1 MQLKNGETNMN
12 LDNVN
17 RRNTREWALF
27 NGNSK
32 SAQNRFKFTEKHGG
46 IFTKTPQG
54 WVWESKL
61 RKTIEFSHT
70 KKKRTIYIFT
80 DKEGIKYITDNFE
93 GFCRD
98 RKINSSAM
106 YDVIS
111 GKRKSFKGFVVER
124 IQPQDK
130 S

>member
-1 MQLKNGETNMN
+1 MN
-12 LDNVN
+12 LNNVN
-17 RRNTREWALF
+17 KRNTREWALF

-32 SAQNRFKFTEKHGG
+32 GELNRNKFVQKYGGEFKQSGRD
-46 IFTKTPQG
+46 
-54 WVWESKL
+54 WVWDNRV

-124 IQPQDK
+124 IRPDDK
-130 S
+130 PENP

>member
-1 MQLKNGETNMN
+1 MSS
-12 LDNVN
+12 
-17 RRNTREWALF
+17 RYIRNTREWALF

-32 SAQNRFKFTEKHGG
+32 SELNRSKFIEKYGGEFKKIRAE
-46 IFTKTPQG
+46 
-54 WVWESKL
+54 WVWESRVK
-61 RKTIEFSHT
+61 KTIEFAHT

-80 DKEGIKYITDNFE
+80 DKDGIKYITDNFE

-111 GKRKSFKGFVVER
+111 GKRKSFKGFIVER

>member
-1 MQLKNGETNMN
+1 MN
-12 LDNVN
+12 LNNVN
-17 RRNTREWALF
+17 KRNTKEWSFF
-27 NGNSK
+27 NGNSRGE
-32 SAQNRFKFTEKHGG
+32 SNRYKFTEKYGG
-46 IFTKTPQG
+46 EFTKTPQG
-54 WVWESKL
+54 WVWKGGTQ
-61 RKTIEFSHT
+61 KKIEFAHT

-111 GKRKSFKGFVVER
+111 GKRKSFKGFTVER
-124 IQPQDK
+124 IQPTDK
-130 S
+130 A

>member
-1 MQLKNGETNMN
+1 MSMN

-17 RRNTREWALF
+17 KVNTREWALF

-32 SAQNRFKFTEKHGG
+32 ANLNRAKFIEKHGG
-46 IFTKTPQG
+46 EFKKTAKGWNWISGIKKVIQFTNP
-54 WVWESKL
+54 
-61 RKTIEFSHT
+61 

-98 RKINSSAM
+98 RNINSSAM

-111 GKRKSFKGFVVER
+111 KKRKSFKGFTVER
-124 IQPQDK
+124 IQPEDK
-130 S
+130 G

>member
-1 MQLKNGETNMN
+1 MN
-12 LDNVN
+12 LNNVN
-17 RRNTREWALF
+17 KRNTREWALF
-27 NGNSK
+27 NGN
-32 SAQNRFKFTEKHGG
+32 ARGAHNRVKFTEKHGG
-46 IFTKTPQG
+46 EFKKIG
-54 WVWESKL
+54 AEWVWNSGV
-61 RKTIEFSHT
+61 RKTIQFSHT
-70 KKKRTIYIFT
+70 KKKRSIYIFT

-124 IQPQDK
+124 IQPADQA
-130 S
+130 

>member
-1 MQLKNGETNMN
+1 MN
-12 LDNVN
+12 LNNVN

-32 SAQNRFKFTEKHGG
+32 SQLNRTKFTEKYGG
-46 IFTKTPQG
+46 EFKKVG
-54 WVWESKL
+54 AEWVWESKV

-70 KKKRTIYIFT
+70 KKKRTIFIFT
-80 DKEGIKYITDNFE
+80 DKDGIKYITDNFE

-106 YDVIS
+106 HDVIS
-111 GKRKSFKGFVVER
+111 GKRKTFKGFTVER
-124 IQPQDK
+124 IQPQIQDK
-130 S
+130 P

>member
-1 MQLKNGETNMN
+1 MN

-17 RRNTREWALF
+17 KRNTREWALF

-32 SAQNRFKFTEKHGG
+32 GHNNRTRFTQKYGGEFKQVGRE
-46 IFTKTPQG
+46 
-54 WVWESKL
+54 WRWESRVK
-61 RKTIEFSHT
+61 KTIEFAHT

-80 DKEGIKYITDNFE
+80 DKDGIKYITDNFE

-111 GKRKSFKGFVVER
+111 GKRKTFKGFVVER
-124 IQPQDK
+124 IQPEDK
-130 S
+130 P

>member
-1 MQLKNGETNMN
+1 MN
-12 LDNVN
+12 LENVN
-17 RRNTREWALF
+17 KPNTREWSLF

-32 SAQNRFKFTEKHGG
+32 QIQNRAKFLEKHGG
-46 IFTKTPQG
+46 EFKRTPKG
-54 WVWESKL
+54 WVWEANVKKIIQFTSP
-61 RKTIEFSHT
+61 

-111 GKRKSFKGFVVER
+111 KKRKSFKGFTVER
-124 IQPQDK
+124 IQPEDK
-130 S
+130 A